1 MYVTYSIRA
10 LTFGLGFYRSVDVR
24 VCIVGL
30 RRIAATPSC
39 SLSSQPVTAAAKGGL
54 GEGPQRVY
62 QERVDAGKL
71 LQDDHQESVV
81 SALQHCYDQVGYC
94 SILNYYRQ

>member
-1 MYVTYSIRA
+1 MCH
-10 LTFGLGFYRSVDVR
+10 FCRSVDVR

-39 SLSSQPVTAAAKGGL
+39 SFSSQPAAAAAKGGL

-62 QERVDAGKL
+62 QERVEAGKL
-71 LQDDHQESVV
+71 LQDDHQENVV
-81 SALQHCYDQVGYC
+81 HALQRCYDQVGYC
-94 SILNYYRQ
+94 VFYTLPD